1 MATVTPAA
9 MLAQFDTNPVLS
21 KAILESV
28 GACLTMCDIQAR
40 CVGLATIPARD
51 PGIITGLIGV
61 HGAVSGFITV
71 NLAEKVAVSA
81 VGGLLQEEVR
91 TLSSQVVDGVGEIT
105 NIIAGGIKK
114 GLAGS
119 PWALSH
125 VTVPSVI
132 VGSNYQIAF
141 TKGFEYLAAT
151 FEHLNDEAMML
162 SDRLIQ
168 VAVSLIRL

>member
-1 MATVTPAA
+1 MATATATA
-9 MLAQFDTNPVLS
+9 TSMQFDANPVLL
-21 KAILESV
+21 KAILNSV
-28 GACLTMCDIQAR
+28 EACFTMCDMQAR
-40 CVGLATIPARD
+40 CAGLSAIPSRD

-71 NLAEKVAVSA
+71 NLAEKVAVAA
-81 VGGLLQEEVR
+81 VSGLLQEEVH
-91 TLSSQVVDGVGEIT
+91 TLTNQVVDGVGEIT

-114 GLAGS
+114 GLVGS
-119 PWALSH
+119 PWALNH

-151 FEHLNDEAMML
+151 FEHINEDAMML
-162 SDRLIQ
+162 SDRLVQ